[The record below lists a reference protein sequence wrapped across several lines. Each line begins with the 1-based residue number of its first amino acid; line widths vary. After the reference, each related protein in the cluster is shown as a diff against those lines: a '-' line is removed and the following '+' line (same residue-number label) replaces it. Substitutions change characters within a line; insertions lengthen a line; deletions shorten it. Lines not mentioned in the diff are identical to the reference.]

1 MDRTLDAEMEA
12 ARAAAQRRRS
22 LRDRLLTA
30 EDAAEVVLVATA
42 DGAMHGGRIA
52 AVGTDHVALTVDGRT
67 RVIPIHQITSL
78 EVCG

>member
-30 EDAAEVVLVATA
+30 EDAAAEVLIGTA
-42 DGAMHGGRIA
+42 DGAVHGGKIS
-52 AVGTDHVALTVDGRT
+52 AVGTDHIALEGTGRS
-67 RVIPIHQITSL
+67 RIIAISHITSM
-78 EVCG
+78 EVSR